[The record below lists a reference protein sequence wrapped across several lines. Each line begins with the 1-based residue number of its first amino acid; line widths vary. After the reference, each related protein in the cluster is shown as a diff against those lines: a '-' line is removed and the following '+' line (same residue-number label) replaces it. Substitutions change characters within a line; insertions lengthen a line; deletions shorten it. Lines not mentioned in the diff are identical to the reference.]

1 MDADAPLLSGRS
13 GTQDPAAPR
22 TDLHEEAVSNAVTH
36 AVMFWALVIMAAL
49 VFAPCV
55 LIPIWNESEELMRAE
70 HAAAT
75 ALARLDARIRQQERL
90 IEALTSDPL
99 VNERLARRDLRFRKP
114 GEKVVPV
121 APPEYEAAWSEAAAA
136 IVGDPV
142 EVAVPEPQPPAA
154 VAVARRWLPPL
165 PWNDLFGKPP
175 NRTIFLL
182 MSGALLVTALVLYGP
197 ATPPPRR

>member
-13 GTQDPAAPR
+13 GGQDSAGPAA
-22 TDLHEEAVSNAVTH
+22 DLHEEAVSNAVTH

-99 VNERLARRDLRFRKP
+99 VIERLARRDLRFRKP

-121 APPEYEAAWSEAAAA
+121 NPPDYEAAWNEAAAA
-136 IVGDPV
+136 LVGEPG
-142 EVAVPEPQPPAA
+142 EVHVPEPRPPAV
-154 VAVARRWLPPL
+154 VALARRWLPAL
-165 PWNDLFGKPP
+165 PWNDLFGRPP

-182 MSGALLVTALVLYGP
+182 MSGALLLTAIVLYGP
-197 ATPPPRR
+197 TTTPRR

>member
-1 MDADAPLLSGRS
+1 MDAEAPHLSGPSR
-13 GTQDPAAPR
+13 TPDAAGPR
-22 TDLHEEAVSNAVTH
+22 ADLHEEAVSNAVAH
-36 AVMFWALVIMAAL
+36 AVMFWALVVMAAL

-55 LIPIWNESEELMRAE
+55 LIPIWNESVELMRAE

-99 VNERLARRDLRFRKP
+99 VIERLARRDLRFRKP
-114 GEKVVPV
+114 GEKVLPV
-121 APPEYEAAWSEAAAA
+121 DASEYEAAAA
-136 IVGDPV
+136 IAGEPG
-142 EVAVPEPQPPAA
+142 EVDVPEPQPPAV
-154 VAVARRWLPPL
+154 VALARRWLPAL

-182 MSGALLVTALVLYGP
+182 MSGALLVAALVLYSP
-197 ATPPPRR
+197 ATAPPKR